1 MTSTNIN
8 PAFVLQS
15 IKNVSFENR
24 PIPQLRD
31 EHDVRVHIKQT
42 GICGSD
48 VHYWQRGRIGD
59 FILDSPIVL
68 GHESAGTVV
77 EVGSKVKN
85 VKVGTRVAIEPGVP
99 CRHCDY
105 CRSGAYNLCAD
116 SIFAATPPWDGTLQ
130 KYYIVAGDYC
140 YPIPDHMSA
149 EDGALVEPV
158 AVAVQICKV
167 ADLRAGQTVLVFG
180 CGPIGALCQAVAKG
194 YGATKVIGVDIS
206 KPRAEFARGF
216 GADDVYVPEKTAES
230 AADPIEA
237 SRAMG
242 EKIVQQF
249 GLGEGADV
257 VLECTGAEPCIQ
269 AGVFATKKG
278 GTYVQAGM
286 GKENVVFPIT
296 TACIRALNIKGSIRY
311 TAGCYPAAVDLV
323 ASGKVKPRSLI
334 THRFKFEESL
344 EAFEL
349 VRKGQEDT
357 LKVII
362 HESSNILLTS
372 HSSDFFI
379 QITENGK

>member
-1 MTSTNIN
+1 MAEIN

-15 IKNVSFENR
+15 VQNVSFENR
-24 PIPQLRD
+24 EVPKLRD
-31 EHDVRVHIKQT
+31 EHDVRVHIEQT

-59 FILDSPIVL
+59 FILNSPIIL

-77 EVGSKVKN
+77 EVGSKVTN
-85 VKVGTRVAIEPGVP
+85 VKVGDRVAIEPGVP
-99 CRHCDY
+99 CRHCNY
-105 CRSGAYNLCAD
+105 CRSGSYNLCAD
-116 SIFAATPPWDGTLQ
+116 TVFAATPPWDGTLQ

-140 YPIPDHMSA
+140 YPIAEHMSA

-167 ADLRAGQTVLVFG
+167 ADLRAGQSVLVFG
-180 CGPIGALCQAVAKG
+180 CGPIGALCQAVAKA
-194 YGATKVIGVDIS
+194 YGASKVIGVDIS
-206 KPRAEFARGF
+206 KSRAAFAQGF
-216 GADDVYVPEKTAES
+216 GADSVYVPERPAAPS
-230 AADPIEA
+230 ADPVQA
-237 SRAMG
+237 SRAMA
-242 EKIVQQF
+242 ETIVKQF

-257 VLECTGAEPCIQ
+257 VLECTGAESCIQ
-269 AGVFATKKG
+269 AGVFAAKKG

-286 GKENVVFPIT
+286 GKEEVVFPIT

-311 TAGCYPAAVDLV
+311 TTGCYPQAVELV
-323 ASGKVKPRSLI
+323 ASGKINPRALI
-334 THRFKFEESL
+334 THRFKFEQAL

-362 HESSNILLTS
+362 
-372 HSSDFFI
+372 
-379 QITENGK
+379 QGVV